1 MQEQLTDNRI
11 NPDASIS
18 ELAAEVANLLTQRLS
33 AKDVLKLAQVVFLEV
48 SEVAELLRVKER
60 TVYSWISQGR
70 IPVRYANGKPLF
82 LLSEI
87 MLWTLPDNDKYASHR
102 LPISA
107 HSKIIAP
114 RLAAIRERK

>member
-1 MQEQLTDNRI
+1 
-11 NPDASIS
+11 
-18 ELAAEVANLLTQRLS
+18 
-33 AKDVLKLAQVVFLEV
+33 VLKLAQVVFLEV

-60 TVYSWISQGR
+60 TIYSWISQGR

-87 MLWTLPDNDKYASHR
+87 LQWTLPTNDKHASHR
-102 LPISA
+102 LPMSA

-114 RLAAIRERK
+114 RLAAIRERE